1 MPMNRQQ
8 LIEYIAERR
17 AVAAERERNADTRTI
32 CGMCKVTHPTREA
45 ARVCYDSHARAPLK
59 SAHLRDCSDDRM

>member
-8 LIEYIAERR
+8 LLEYIAERR
-17 AVAAERERNADTRTI
+17 MVAAERERNADTRTI

-45 ARVCYDSHARAPLK
+45 ARVCYDSHARSTAT
-59 SAHLRDCSDDRM
+59 A